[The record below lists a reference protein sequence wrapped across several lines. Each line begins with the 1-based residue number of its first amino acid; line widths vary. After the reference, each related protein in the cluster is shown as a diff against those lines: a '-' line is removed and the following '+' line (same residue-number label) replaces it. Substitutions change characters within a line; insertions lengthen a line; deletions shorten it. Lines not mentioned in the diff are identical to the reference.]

1 MIQPLAYT
9 RGAVSQSLIW
19 EGENSRR
26 IGSTSLNFFGAQL
39 LIIPPATITR
49 LLIRWRNGDKA
60 ALDELTPQVYN
71 ELRRLAKYYLRQERP
86 DLTLQ
91 ASDLVH
97 EAYLRLVNEKEI
109 DWQNRAHFFG
119 IAAVRMRHILVEH
132 ARSRQ
137 AAKRGGGEYLLS
149 LGKADRQAEDR
160 DINLLA
166 LDDALQRLEALDPQ
180 KSRIV
185 ELRYFGGLTIEE
197 TAEAL
202 RISPATVKRDWSMA
216 RAWLR
221 SEISNE

>member
-1 MIQPLAYT
+1 M
-9 RGAVSQSLIW
+9 
-19 EGENSRR
+19 
-26 IGSTSLNFFGAQL
+26 TSSAN
-39 LIIPPATITR
+39 ITQ
-49 LLIRWRNGDKA
+49 LLIRWRNGDQA
-60 ALDELTPQVYN
+60 ALDELAPQVYN
-71 ELRRLAKYYLRQERP
+71 ELRRLAKHYLRAERP
-86 DLTLQ
+86 EHTLQ

-97 EAYLRLVNEKEI
+97 EAYLRLVDEQEI

-119 IAAVRMRHILVEH
+119 IASVRMRHILVEH

-149 LGKADRQAEDR
+149 LGKADQLVENR
-160 DINLLA
+160 DVNLLA
-166 LDDALQRLEALDPQ
+166 LDDALQQLEAMDPQ

-197 TAEAL
+197 TAEAMK
-202 RISPATVKRDWSMA
+202 ISPATVKRDWSMA

>member
-1 MIQPLAYT
+1 VK
-9 RGAVSQSLIW
+9 AVTPKASI
-19 EGENSRR
+19 
-26 IGSTSLNFFGAQL
+26 TQL
-39 LIIPPATITR
+39 LIK
-49 LLIRWRNGDKA
+49 WRNGDQA
-60 ALDELTPQVYN
+60 ALDELAPQVYN
-71 ELRRLAKYYLRQERP
+71 ELRRLARYYLRQERP

-91 ASDLVH
+91 VSDLVH
-97 EAYLRLVNEKEI
+97 EAYLRLVDEKEI
-109 DWQNRAHFFG
+109 DWQNRTHFFG

-149 LGKADRQAEDR
+149 LGKADRPAEDR
-160 DINLLA
+160 DVNLLA
-166 LDDALQRLEALDPQ
+166 LDDALQRLEAMDPQ

-221 SEISNE
+221 SEISNQ

>member
-1 MIQPLAYT
+1 MAPSATIT
-9 RGAVSQSLIW
+9 
-19 EGENSRR
+19 
-26 IGSTSLNFFGAQL
+26 QL
-39 LIIPPATITR
+39 LIK
-49 LLIRWRNGDKA
+49 WRDGDKA
-60 ALDELTPQVYN
+60 AFDELAQRIYG
-71 ELRRLAKYYLRQERP
+71 ELRGLARYYLRQERP
-86 DLTLQ
+86 GHTLQ
-91 ASDLVH
+91 PSDLVH

-109 DWQNRAHFFG
+109 DWQNRAHFLG

-132 ARSRQ
+132 ARGRH
-137 AAKRGGGEYLLS
+137 AAKRGGSEYRLS
-149 LGKADRQAEDR
+149 LGKAERLAEYR
-160 DINLLA
+160 DVNLLA
-166 LDDALQRLEALDPQ
+166 LDDALKRSEALDPQ

>member
-1 MIQPLAYT
+1 MA
-9 RGAVSQSLIW
+9 
-19 EGENSRR
+19 
-26 IGSTSLNFFGAQL
+26 
-39 LIIPPATITR
+39 PPATITQ
-49 LLIRWRNGDKA
+49 LLVKWRDGDKA
-60 ALDELTPQVYN
+60 ALDELARQIYG
-71 ELRRLAKYYLRQERP
+71 ELRGLARYYLRQERP
-86 DLTLQ
+86 CHTLQ
-91 ASDLVH
+91 PSDLVN
-97 EAYLRLVNEKEI
+97 EAFLRLVNEKDI

-132 ARSRQ
+132 ARGRC

-149 LGKADRQAEDR
+149 LSKVDRVAEER
-160 DINLLA
+160 DVNLLA
-166 LDDALQRLEALDPQ
+166 LDDALSRLEALDPQ

-185 ELRYFGGLTIEE
+185 EMRYFAGLTIEE

>member
-1 MIQPLAYT
+1 M
-9 RGAVSQSLIW
+9 
-19 EGENSRR
+19 
-26 IGSTSLNFFGAQL
+26 TS
-39 LIIPPATITR
+39 PATITQ
-49 LLIRWRNGDKA
+49 LLIKWRDGDLA
-60 ALDELTPQVYN
+60 ALDELVPRVYS

-86 DLTLQ
+86 DHTMQ
-91 ASDLVH
+91 SSDLVH
-97 EAYLRLVNEKEI
+97 EAYLRLVDEQEI

-119 IAAVRMRHILVEH
+119 IASVRMRHILVEH

-149 LGKADRQAEDR
+149 LGKADRLAENR
-160 DINLLA
+160 DVNLLA

-202 RISPATVKRDWSMA
+202 HISPATVKRDWSMA

-221 SEISNE
+221 SELSNE

>member
-1 MIQPLAYT
+1 
-9 RGAVSQSLIW
+9 
-19 EGENSRR
+19 
-26 IGSTSLNFFGAQL
+26 
-39 LIIPPATITR
+39 
-49 LLIRWRNGDKA
+49 
-60 ALDELTPQVYN
+60 
-71 ELRRLAKYYLRQERP
+71 
-86 DLTLQ
+86 
-91 ASDLVH
+91 LVH
-97 EAYLRLVNEKEI
+97 EAYLRLVDEPEI

-149 LGKADRQAEDR
+149 LGKADRLAEDR
-160 DINLLA
+160 DVNLLA
-166 LDDALQRLEALDPQ
+166 LNDALQRLEAMDPQ

-197 TAEAL
+197 TAEAIG
-202 RISPATVKRDWSMA
+202 ISPTTVKRDWSMA